1 MPFHRNPKGVYVR
14 TSPDLWQDNC
24 AWGWEAGQS
33 TGSGFADAG
42 IENLDNAGR
51 TMLVWGVV
59 ASMYFDNLTPHPT
72 GTMGLGFIKGH
83 EDALSLATLTPLSP
97 LAGEFNANVW
107 DTPTGNGLDARYTL
121 MQILSGPG
129 EVSIFPPYP
138 IAAVP
143 TTWSIAIDL
152 EWVAG
157 ASSIDWAIGWFVE
170 FVGPQP

>member
-1 MPFHRNPKGVYVR
+1 MAFFRHPKGVYVR
-14 TSPDLWQDNC
+14 TSPDLWQGNC
-24 AWGWEAGQS
+24 AWGWVTGQS
-33 TGSGFADAG
+33 TGSNFHDAG
-42 IENLDNAGR
+42 ILNQDQGGR

-59 ASMYFDNLTPHPT
+59 ASIYFNNLTPHPT
-72 GTMGLGFIKGH
+72 GTMGLGFIQGD
-83 EDALSLATLTPLSP
+83 EGALSLATLTPINP
-97 LAGEFNANVW
+97 ITGNFNATVW
-107 DTPTGNGLDARYTL
+107 DTPTGSGLDANYTL

-129 EVSIFPPYP
+129 DVEMFPPYP
-138 IAAVP
+138 IAAIP